1 MLLCFWYQF
10 LRSCMKFY
18 QYVWKFV
25 YSPLHQNSVVLSC
38 YIFLKKYIYC
48 QYELFFSFITF
59 DFHFFFHITIFAL
72 SFQHFMMYLFH
83 HLLFHFFLCYFIL
96 RLFLV
101 KQNKADFFIYASVFP
116 FFESC
121 INLPYLMLL
130 TFLNLFMA
138 CFIFP
143 VYRDFSF
150 LLFTSCLLCWLS
162 FVPLNLPLGNWN

>member
-1 MLLCFWYQF
+1 
-10 LRSCMKFY
+10 MKFY

-38 YIFLKKYIYC
+38 YIVLKKYIYC

-59 DFHFFFHITIFAL
+59 DFHFFSILRFLPFLFSISWCIF
-72 SFQHFMMYLFH
+72 SIIYFFI
-83 HLLFHFFLCYFIL
+83 FLCYFIL

-101 KQNKADFFIYASVFP
+101 KQNKADFLNLCISFS

-121 INLPYLMLL
+121 INLSYVMLL

-138 CFIFP
+138 VSI
-143 VYRDFSF
+143 F
-150 LLFTSCLLCWLS
+150 LLFIVIPHFFFLLPTTVLIVFCS
-162 FVPLNLPLGNWN
+162 T